1 MTFKGIVFNTNP
13 FDVDQLSLK
22 DAKNVYVDENGTL
35 ISRPP
40 ITVKK
45 ATSSLYETDGT
56 TKRAAYPFTTKASC
70 AFETV
75 VSDSKSGN
83 DIILL

>member
-1 MTFKGIVFNTNP
+1 MPTIKRNIPNLGQNYPNTSKYFNQMTFKGIVFNTNP

-45 ATSSLYETDGT
+45 ATSSLY
-56 TKRAAYPFTTKASC
+56 
-70 AFETV
+70 
-75 VSDSKSGN
+75 
-83 DIILL
+83 